1 MPARELFRMASSKRT
16 LKVREVIAAL
26 EKHGFTQEPAKG
38 SHRKF
43 KKAGHPGHVIVSGK
57 SGSDVIQQTLK
68 SMIAQSGLPDA
79 CLYGECDC

>member
-1 MPARELFRMASSKRT
+1 MAPSKRT
-16 LKVREVIAAL
+16 LKVREVISTL
-26 EKHGFTQEPAKG
+26 KKYGFTQEPAKG

-57 SGSDVIQQTLK
+57 SGSDVILQTLK
-68 SMIAQSGLPDA
+68 SVIAQSGLSDA